1 MWKTPETIFPAESV
15 SEIERIQSARKRIAV
30 ENAKSSA
37 FFSGKLDHIDLERL
51 DDPEEW
57 QKIPILTKDQLREV
71 SPEHFFDAF
80 CIGDRTDA
88 VEYWRSGGVTGRPLF
103 YPRSAEDMRFG
114 LEAFRRLWVTANIGP
129 DDLAHIS
136 FPLGLH
142 PVGSLYARS
151 AEELGIG
158 TVWCGAGNSTSSEL
172 QIELIQTLKPTVFA
186 GMASYGLQLAQ
197 VAERMGIDLSQSSVN
212 KFLTA
217 AEPLSPGK
225 RLRIEEM
232 WGAEV
237 FDQFGSTEG
246 SALAS
251 ETSLHDG
258 MIFWSDLFHF
268 EVLDEATLD
277 PVAEDEKGILI
288 ITPLWNNNVTPFL
301 RWNMGDYVS
310 WQRSKPT
317 AGDPLSIYPL
327 IQHAAR
333 TSGFFKVRGININHA
348 DFDDYMMLQMDVADY
363 KVEVHESKTL
373 DVLRVYIEISD
384 TANYLEISERIAG
397 EIKKRFEVSPE
408 VLSLESGTLEA
419 EFKGQIKQNRYIDAR
434 G

>member
-142 PVGSLYARS
+142 PVGSLYAR
-151 AEELGIG
+151 
-158 TVWCGAGNSTSSEL
+158 
-172 QIELIQTLKPTVFA
+172 
-186 GMASYGLQLAQ
+186 
-197 VAERMGIDLSQSSVN
+197 
-212 KFLTA
+212 
-217 AEPLSPGK
+217 
-225 RLRIEEM
+225 
-232 WGAEV
+232 
-237 FDQFGSTEG
+237 
-246 SALAS
+246 
-251 ETSLHDG
+251 
-258 MIFWSDLFHF
+258 
-268 EVLDEATLD
+268 
-277 PVAEDEKGILI
+277 
-288 ITPLWNNNVTPFL
+288 
-301 RWNMGDYVS
+301 
-310 WQRSKPT
+310 
-317 AGDPLSIYPL
+317 
-327 IQHAAR
+327 
-333 TSGFFKVRGININHA
+333 
-348 DFDDYMMLQMDVADY
+348 
-363 KVEVHESKTL
+363 
-373 DVLRVYIEISD
+373 
-384 TANYLEISERIAG
+384 
-397 EIKKRFEVSPE
+397 
-408 VLSLESGTLEA
+408 
-419 EFKGQIKQNRYIDAR
+419 
-434 G
+434 